1 MEDQLR
7 LSLLIIG
14 SIIIVAVFA
23 HGIWKIRKN
32 GQPAKRNRVEPQQW
46 DESSSFTGSDTDDD
60 NEQRFSSGFAQSDTD
75 SFDELGVGKVR
86 VVESGQS
93 SPIPSSDDHD
103 SAGKDE
109 TAAAQTQARVQS
121 ESSASKQE
129 EKLYGSVVTN
139 PKPHMQTPAEPAHAE
154 GEKEDIPPPPGFLL
168 KENSASGED
177 SATSGVAPAQAPA
190 SHRAADEEVE
200 SFSLDSPEVDEDAA
214 AVSRKPRHYTRQRQ
228 EPSLGDDQMRIDFD
242 KPAGTPSAKPE
253 SATAA
258 KPAANR
264 QTADAEQ
271 EVLVINVKAPDGEP
285 ISGASLLPMLLTLG
299 FKFGEQ
305 DIFHRHANASGK
317 GPVLFSLANMFK
329 PGNFDIDNLEMF
341 TTQGVS
347 LFMILPIEADAH
359 QVFNMMHNAA
369 RKIAEEFDGQVLD
382 GRRSVLSKQGLQQY
396 IEKIREF
403 ERRQQLL
410 RT

>member
-1 MEDQLR
+1 MTR
-7 LSLLIIG
+7 CGLILI
-14 SIIIVAVFA
+14 S
-23 HGIWKIRKN
+23 
-32 GQPAKRNRVEPQQW
+32 
-46 DESSSFTGSDTDDD
+46 
-60 NEQRFSSGFAQSDTD
+60 
-75 SFDELGVGKVR
+75 
-86 VVESGQS
+86 
-93 SPIPSSDDHD
+93 
-103 SAGKDE
+103 
-109 TAAAQTQARVQS
+109 
-121 ESSASKQE
+121 
-129 EKLYGSVVTN
+129 
-139 PKPHMQTPAEPAHAE
+139 
-154 GEKEDIPPPPGFLL
+154 
-168 KENSASGED
+168 
-177 SATSGVAPAQAPA
+177 
-190 SHRAADEEVE
+190 
-200 SFSLDSPEVDEDAA
+200 
-214 AVSRKPRHYTRQRQ
+214 
-228 EPSLGDDQMRIDFD
+228 
-242 KPAGTPSAKPE
+242 PAGTPSAEPD
-253 SATAA
+253 SAAAA
-258 KPAANR
+258 KPAAGR
-264 QTADAEQ
+264 QSGDAEQ